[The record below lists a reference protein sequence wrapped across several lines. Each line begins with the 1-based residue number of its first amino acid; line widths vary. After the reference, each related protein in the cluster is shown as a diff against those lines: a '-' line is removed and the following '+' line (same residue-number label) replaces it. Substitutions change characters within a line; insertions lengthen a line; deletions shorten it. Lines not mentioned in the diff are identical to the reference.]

1 MERTLSVA
9 IITKVETPSPRQGPM
24 TFPTSGMFFTLRRSL
39 VRLPVK
45 KRSTHTAP
53 TAWLM
58 TVAVAAPRTPILR
71 AKIRMGSRMMLH
83 TAPIT
88 VVIMLNVAKPWVVT
102 KGFMPITMS
111 TKMVPMI

>member
-1 MERTLSVA
+1 
-9 IITKVETPSPRQGPM
+9 
-24 TFPTSGMFFTLRRSL
+24 
-39 VRLPVK
+39 
-45 KRSTHTAP
+45 
-53 TAWLM
+53 
-58 TVAVAAPRTPILR
+58 
-71 AKIRMGSRMMLH
+71 MGSRMMLH